1 MPRNRPGRPRTND
14 DVHYY
19 GFTVGAELIARFDAL
34 REKKEAELGIQL
46 SRTQMLAMLVKKEE
60 AAQWRENNEL

>member
-14 DVHYY
+14 GNDRY
-19 GFTVGAELIARFDAL
+19 GFTMGEKLMTRFDAI

-46 SRTQMLAMLVKKEE
+46 SRAQILAMLVKKEE
-60 AAQWRENNEL
+60 AAQWR